1 MTEKATDTTADSH
14 TCTTLIIGAGF
25 SGLGTAFK
33 LKEAGID
40 DIVLLERSS
49 RLGGTWRDNTY
60 PGAAVDIP
68 SMLYSFSFAPNPRWS
83 RTFAPGPEIRRH
95 IEGLADR
102 FDVKRLI
109 RFNEEVV
116 ALEFLEADGIWIV
129 TTRAGEKLRARTV
142 VSAGGPLSDSSFP
155 KIKGIDDFQGHKIL
169 SSKWD
174 HDYDMAGK
182 HVAVIGTG
190 ASAVQIVPELV
201 KTAKSVKVFQRT
213 PGWILP
219 RPDFPVPDALQKLYE
234 VVPATQRLSR
244 TALFYG
250 HETLATGL
258 VWNSPITTLIQK
270 VAMAN
275 LRTQVKDPWLRR
287 QLTPDFRA
295 GCKRLIASSDFY
307 PALQAENCKLI
318 TWPIARMSENG
329 IRTAEGIE
337 HQFDCIVFATGY
349 DVHLDGPPFAVTG
362 RGGRTLKEKW
372 HGHASA
378 YKSAHTNG
386 FPNLF
391 FTNGPNSGPGH
402 NSLLVYLEGQID
414 YAVRGIRTIVDQDLR
429 YLDVRE
435 DVERKYNAQIQKRLK
450 HTTWM
455 TGCRSWYL
463 TADGY
468 NASMYPG
475 FATQYLS
482 QMRSFKA
489 KDYLMV
495 QRSAQPARPQVAHA
509 R

>member
-1 MTEKATDTTADSH
+1 MTEDH
-14 TCTTLIIGAGF
+14 TFTTLIIGAGF

-33 LKEAGID
+33 LKAAGID
-40 DIVLLERSS
+40 DIVLLERSD

-68 SMLYSFSFAPNPRWS
+68 SMLYSFSFAPNPNWS
-83 RTFAPGPEIRRH
+83 RTFAPGPEICRH

-102 FDVKRLI
+102 LDVRRNI
-109 RFNEEVV
+109 RFNVEVV
-116 ALEFLEADGIWIV
+116 ALDFDEVEGIWIV
-129 TTRAGEKLRARTV
+129 STDTGERVRARTI
-142 VSAGGPLSDSSFP
+142 VSAAGPLTDSSFP
-155 KIKGIDDFQGHKIL
+155 KINGIDSFQGQKIL
-169 SSKWD
+169 SSKWN

-219 RPDFPVPDALQKLYE
+219 RPDFPIPTALQKVYAA
-234 VVPATQRLSR
+234 VPATQRLSR
-244 TALFYG
+244 AALYYG

-258 VWNSPITTLIQK
+258 VWNSPVTTLIQK

-275 LRTQVKDPWLRR
+275 LRTQVRDPWLRR
-287 QLTPDFRA
+287 QLTPEFRA

-307 PALQAENCKLI
+307 PALQADNCKLI
-318 TWPIARMSENG
+318 TWPIARISENG

-349 DVHLDGPPFAVTG
+349 DVHLDGPPYPVTG
-362 RGGRTLKEKW
+362 LGGRTLKEKW
-372 HGHASA
+372 QGHAFA
-378 YKSAHTNG
+378 YKSAHTHG

-391 FTNGPNSGPGH
+391 LTNGPNSGPGH

-414 YAVRGIRTIVDQDLR
+414 YAVKGIKTIVDNDLR

-435 DVERKYNAQIQKRLK
+435 DVERRYNERVQKRLER
-450 HTTWM
+450 TTWM

-475 FATQYLS
+475 FATQYLA
-482 QMRSFKA
+482 QMRKFDA
-489 KDYLMV
+489 RDYLMV
-495 QRSAQPARPQVAHA
+495 QRSPHSTTRTSVAFAQ
-509 R
+509 